1 MGKTTIALIGPG
13 AIGATVAAW
22 LAQSP
27 DLALTLCARTP
38 LDRLEI
44 EAPDGVITARPE
56 VLTNPADAK
65 PVDWVLICTKAYDVA
80 GAAAWFGGLVGPETR
95 VAVLQNGVE
104 HVARFAPY
112 LPVERILPAV
122 VDISAERSAPGR
134 VLQRMN
140 GNILV
145 PAGAD
150 GEAFAALFAHTPI
163 AVRTTQDFTTALFRK
178 LTVNS
183 AGGICGIVDKP
194 NGISRD
200 PAIAGLMLAL
210 AEECVAV
217 GRAEGARLAD
227 DLAASVVRGYQT
239 TAPESIN
246 SLHADR
252 MAGRPMEIDA
262 RHGVIVRLG
271 EKHGIPTPMNRHAV
285 TLLTASA
292 REL

>member
-1 MGKTTIALIGPG
+1 MAEPTTIALIGPG

-38 LDRLEI
+38 LERLEI
-44 EAPDGVITARPE
+44 ETPAGIIEAEPK
-56 VLTNPADAK
+56 VLTDPAEAG
-65 PVDWVLICTKAYDVA
+65 PVDWVLVCTKTYDVA
-80 GAAAWFGGLVGPETR
+80 AAAAWLERLVGPETR

-112 LPVERILPAV
+112 LPVERIVPGV
-122 VDISAERSAPGR
+122 VDIAAERSAPGR
-134 VLQRMN
+134 VLQRTN

-150 GEAFAALFAHTPI
+150 GDAFVALFAHTPI
-163 AVRTTQDFTTALFRK
+163 NVRATGDFTTALYRK

-183 AGGICGIVDKP
+183 AGGVCAIVDKP
-194 NGISRD
+194 NGISRH
-200 PAIAGLMLAL
+200 PAIAALMLAL

-227 DLAASVVRGYQT
+227 DLAAKVVRGYQD
-239 TAPESIN
+239 APPESIN

-262 RHGVIVRLG
+262 RHGVIVRRG
-271 EKHGIPTPMNRHAV
+271 ARHGIPTPMNRLAV
-285 TLLTASA
+285 TLLTAA
-292 REL
+292 Q

>member
-1 MGKTTIALIGPG
+1 MAEPTRIAVIGPG

-38 LDRLEI
+38 LERLEI
-44 EAPDGVITARPE
+44 ETPGGIIAAEPE
-56 VLTNPADAK
+56 MLTDPAAAK
-65 PVDWVLICTKAYDVA
+65 PVDWVLVCTKTYDTA
-80 GAAAWFGGLVGPETR
+80 GAAAWLERLAGPGTR

-112 LPVERILPAV
+112 LPAERMVPAV

-150 GEAFAALFAHTPI
+150 GEAFAALFAYTPI
-163 AVRTTQDFTTALFRK
+163 AARTTKDFTTALFRK
-178 LTVNS
+178 LTVNC
-183 AGGICGIVDKP
+183 AGGVCGIVNKP
-194 NGISRD
+194 NGVSRD
-200 PAIAGLMLAL
+200 PAVAALMLAL

-217 GRAEGARLAD
+217 GRAEGARLDD
-227 DLAASVVRGYQT
+227 DLAASVVRGYQQV
-239 TAPESIN
+239 APESIN

-252 MAGRPMEIDA
+252 MAGGRWRSTPAMASSSAWA
-262 RHGVIVRLG
+262 RSTISPR
-271 EKHGIPTPMNRHAV
+271 R
-285 TLLTASA
+285 
-292 REL
+292 

>member
-1 MGKTTIALIGPG
+1 MIGPG

-38 LDRLEI
+38 VERLEI
-44 EAPDGVITARPE
+44 ETPGGVITAEPE
-56 VLTNPADAK
+56 VLTDPAAAR
-65 PVDWVLICTKAYDVA
+65 PVDWVLVCTKTYDVA
-80 GAAAWFGGLVGPETR
+80 GAAAWLERLAGPGTL
-95 VAVLQNGVE
+95 VAVLQNGIE

-112 LPVERILPAV
+112 LPVERIVPAV

-145 PAGAD
+145 PAGAA
-150 GEAFAALFAHTPI
+150 GEAFVALFGHTPI
-163 AVRTTQDFTTALFRK
+163 ETRTTNDFTTALWRK
-178 LTVNS
+178 LTVNC
-183 AGGICGIVDKP
+183 AGGVCGIVDKP
-194 NGISRD
+194 NGVSRD

-227 DLAASVVRGYQT
+227 ALAAAVVRGYQE
-239 TAPESIN
+239 APPESIN

-262 RHGVIVRLG
+262 RHGIIVRLG
-271 EKHGIPTPMNRHAV
+271 EKHGIPTPMNRLAV
-285 TLLTASA
+285 TLLTAA
-292 REL
+292 Q

>member
-1 MGKTTIALIGPG
+1 MAEPIRIALIGPG

-27 DLALTLCARTP
+27 ELMLTLCARTP

-44 EAPDGVITARPE
+44 ETPEGIIAAAPQ
-56 VLTNPADAK
+56 VLTDPADAT
-65 PVDWVLICTKAYDVA
+65 PADWVLVCTKTYDVA
-80 GAAAWFGGLVGPETR
+80 GAASWLAPLVGPDTR
-95 VAVLQNGVE
+95 VAVLQNGIE

-112 LPVERILPAV
+112 VPIERLVPAV

-145 PAGAD
+145 PAGA
-150 GEAFAALFAHTPI
+150 GGAAFVALFARTPI
-163 AVRTTQDFTTALFRK
+163 AARTTGDFKSALWRK
-178 LTVNS
+178 LTVNC

-200 PAIAGLMLAL
+200 PAIAEIMLAL
-210 AEECVAV
+210 AGECVAV
-217 GRAEGARLAD
+217 GRAEGAKLAD
-227 DLAASVVRGYQT
+227 DLAAAVVRGYQT
-239 TAPESIN
+239 TPPDSIN

-262 RHGVIVRLG
+262 RHGIIVRLG
-271 EKHGIPTPMNRHAV
+271 ETHGIPTPMNRLAV
-285 TLLTASA
+285 ALLTAA
-292 REL
+292 Q

>member
-27 DLALTLCARTP
+27 DLALTLCVRTP

-44 EAPDGVITARPE
+44 EAPGGLIMAQPEMLTDPAEAR
-56 VLTNPADAK
+56 
-65 PVDWVLICTKAYDVA
+65 PVDWVLVCTKAYDVA
-80 GAAAWFGGLVGPETR
+80 GAAAWLARLVGPETR

-112 LPVERILPAV
+112 LPVERIVPAV

-150 GEAFAALFAHTPI
+150 GEAFAALFGHTPI
-163 AVRTTQDFTTALFRK
+163 EARTTADFTTALFRK
-178 LTVNS
+178 LTVNC
-183 AGGICGIVDKP
+183 AGGICGIVNKP
-194 NGISRD
+194 NGVARD
-200 PAIAGLMLAL
+200 PAIAELMLAL

-217 GRAEGARLAD
+217 GRAEGAKLAD
-227 DLAASVVRGYQT
+227 DLAVSVVRGYQT
-239 TAPESIN
+239 TAPDSIN

-271 EKHGIPTPMNRHAV
+271 EKHGIATPMNELAV

-292 REL
+292 RD

>member
-1 MGKTTIALIGPG
+1 MAEPTTTIAVIGPG

-38 LDRLEI
+38 VERLEI
-44 EAPDGVITARPE
+44 ETPGGIIAAEPE
-56 VLTNPADAK
+56 MLTDPADAK
-65 PVDWVLICTKAYDVA
+65 PVDWVLVCTKTYDTA
-80 GAAAWFGGLVGPETR
+80 GAAAWLERLAGPGTR

-112 LPVERILPAV
+112 LPTERIVAAV

-163 AVRTTQDFTTALFRK
+163 AARATKDFTTALFRK
-178 LTVNS
+178 LTVNC
-183 AGGICGIVDKP
+183 AGGVCGIVNKP
-194 NGISRD
+194 NGVSRD
-200 PAIAGLMLAL
+200 PAVAALMLAL

-217 GRAEGARLAD
+217 GRAEGARLGD
-227 DLAASVVRGYQT
+227 DLAASVVRGYQQV
-239 TAPESIN
+239 APESIN

-262 RHGVIVRLG
+262 RHGIIVRLG
-271 EKHGIPTPMNRHAV
+271 EKHAIATPMNRLAV
-285 TLLTASA
+285 TLLTAA
-292 REL
+292 Q

>member
-1 MGKTTIALIGPG
+1 MAEPTTIAVIGPG

-27 DLALTLCARTP
+27 KLALTLCARTP
-38 LDRLEI
+38 VERLEI
-44 EAPDGVITARPE
+44 ETPGGIVAAEPE
-56 VLTNPADAK
+56 MLTDPAAAK
-65 PVDWVLICTKAYDVA
+65 PVDWVLVCTKTYDAA
-80 GAAAWFGGLVGPETR
+80 GAAAWLQRLAGPDTR

-112 LPVERILPAV
+112 LPAERIVPAV

-163 AVRTTQDFTTALFRK
+163 AARTTEDFTTALFRK
-178 LTVNS
+178 LTVNC
-183 AGGICGIVDKP
+183 AGGVCGIVNKP
-194 NGISRD
+194 NGVARD

-217 GRAEGARLAD
+217 GRAEGARLGD
-227 DLAASVVRGYQT
+227 DLAASVVRGYQQV
-239 TAPESIN
+239 APESIN

-252 MAGRPMEIDA
+252 MAGRSMEIDA
-262 RHGVIVRLG
+262 RHGIVVRLG
-271 EKHGIPTPMNRHAV
+271 ERHAIATPMNRLAV
-285 TLLTASA
+285 TLLTAA
-292 REL
+292 Q

>member
-1 MGKTTIALIGPG
+1 MAKTNVALIGPG
-13 AIGATVAAW
+13 AIGATIAAW

-38 LDRLEI
+38 VEGLEI
-44 EAPDGVITARPE
+44 DAPGGVVTARPE
-56 VLTNPADAK
+56 VLTDPADAR
-65 PVDWVLICTKAYDVA
+65 PVDWALVCTKTYDAA
-80 GAAAWFGGLVGPETR
+80 GAASWLERLVGPQTL

-112 LPVERILPAV
+112 VPVARIVPAV

-145 PAGAD
+145 PAGAE
-150 GEAFAALFAHTPI
+150 GEAFVALFGHTPI
-163 AVRTTQDFTTALFRK
+163 DARTTRDFTTALFRK
-178 LTVNS
+178 LTVNC
-183 AGGICGIVDKP
+183 AGGVCGIVNKP
-194 NGISRD
+194 NGVSRD
-200 PAIAGLMLAL
+200 PAIASFMLAL

-217 GRAEGARLAD
+217 GRAEGARLDD
-227 DLAASVVRGYQT
+227 DLAASVVQGYQST
-239 TAPESIN
+239 PPESVN

-262 RHGVIVRLG
+262 RHAVIVRLG
-271 EKHGIPTPMNRHAV
+271 EKHGIPTPMNRLAV
-285 TLLTASA
+285 TLLTAVQ
-292 REL
+292 

>member
-1 MGKTTIALIGPG
+1 MAEPTTIALIGPG

-27 DLALTLCARTP
+27 VLVLTLCARTP
-38 LDRLEI
+38 VERLEI
-44 EAPDGVITARPE
+44 DAPGCVVTAEPD
-56 VLTNPADAK
+56 VLTDPADAK
-65 PVDWVLICTKAYDVA
+65 LVDWVLVCTKTYDVA
-80 GAAAWFGGLVGPETR
+80 GAAAWLERLAGPDTR

-112 LPVERILPAV
+112 LPVARILPAV

-140 GNILV
+140 GTILV

-150 GEAFAALFAHTPI
+150 GQAFVALFAHTPI
-163 AVRTTQDFTTALFRK
+163 EVRTTEDFTTALYRK

-183 AGGICGIVDKP
+183 AGGVCGIVDKP
-194 NGISRD
+194 NGVSRD

-227 DLAASVVRGYQT
+227 DLAASVVRGYQN
-239 TAPESIN
+239 APPESIN
-246 SLHADR
+246 SLHADC

-262 RHGVIVRLG
+262 RHGIIVRLG
-271 EKHGIPTPMNRHAV
+271 EKHGIPTPMNRLAV
-285 TLLTASA
+285 TLLTAA
-292 REL
+292 Q

>member
-1 MGKTTIALIGPG
+1 VGKTTIALIGPG

-27 DLALTLCARTP
+27 DLVLTLCARTP

-44 EAPDGVITARPE
+44 EAPGGKIVAEPE
-56 VLTNPADAK
+56 VLTDPAAAG
-65 PVDWVLICTKAYDVA
+65 PVDWVLVCTKTYDVA
-80 GAAAWFGGLVGPETR
+80 GAAAWLEHLVGPDTR

-112 LPVERILPAV
+112 VAVERILPAV

-150 GEAFAALFAHTPI
+150 GDAFVALFAHTPI
-163 AVRTTQDFTTALFRK
+163 DVRTTANFTTALFRK

-200 PAIAGLMLAL
+200 PAIAALMLQL
-210 AEECVAV
+210 AEECVAI
-217 GRAEGARLAD
+217 GRAEGAKLAD
-227 DLAASVVRGYQT
+227 DLAASVVRGYQNA
-239 TAPESIN
+239 APESIN

-262 RHGVIVRLG
+262 RHCVIVRLG
-271 EKHGIPTPMNRHAV
+271 EKHGIPTPMNKLAV
-285 TLLTASA
+285 ILLTASA
-292 REL
+292 RES

>member
-1 MGKTTIALIGPG
+1 MNRTNIALIGPG

-22 LAQSP
+22 LAQSG

-38 LDRLEI
+38 VDRLEI
-44 EAPDGVITARPE
+44 ETPGGVIEARPE
-56 VLTNPADAK
+56 VLTDPADAR
-65 PVDWVLICTKAYDVA
+65 PVDWVLVCTKTYDVA
-80 GAAAWFGGLVGPETR
+80 GAAAWLERLLGPVTR

-112 LPVERILPAV
+112 VPVERIVPAV

-145 PAGAD
+145 PAGAY

-163 AVRTTQDFTTALFRK
+163 EARTTIDFTTALFRK
-178 LTVNS
+178 LTVNC
-183 AGGICGIVDKP
+183 AGGVCGIVDKP
-194 NGISRD
+194 NGVARD
-200 PAIAGLMLAL
+200 PAIALFMLAL

-217 GRAEGARLAD
+217 GRAEGAALPD
-227 DLAASVVRGYQT
+227 DLAASVVRGYQ
-239 TAPESIN
+239 AAPPESIN

-262 RHGVIVRLG
+262 RHGIIVRLG
-271 EKHGIPTPMNRHAV
+271 EKHGIPTPLNQLAV
-285 TLLTASA
+285 TLLTAA
-292 REL
+292 Q

>member
-1 MGKTTIALIGPG
+1 MGRTTIALIGPG

-27 DLALTLCARTP
+27 DLALTLCVRTP

-44 EAPDGVITARPE
+44 ETPGGLITAAPE
-56 VLTNPADAK
+56 VLTDPADAE
-65 PVDWVLICTKAYDVA
+65 PADWVLACTKAYDVA
-80 GAAAWFGGLVGPETR
+80 GAAAWLERLVGPDTR

-112 LPVERILPAV
+112 VPVERIVPAV

-150 GEAFAALFAHTPI
+150 GEAFAALFGHSPI
-163 AVRTTQDFTTALFRK
+163 DARTTGHFTTALFRK
-178 LTVNS
+178 LTVNC
-183 AGGICGIVDKP
+183 AGGVCGIVDKP
-194 NGISRD
+194 NGIARD
-200 PAIAGLMLAL
+200 PGIADFMLAL

-217 GRAEGARLAD
+217 GRAEGAQLDD
-227 DLAASVVRGYQT
+227 DLAASVVRGYQN
-239 TAPESIN
+239 TAPDSIN

-262 RHGVIVRLG
+262 RHTIIVRLG
-271 EKHGIPTPMNRHAV
+271 EKHDIPTPMNRLAV
-285 TLLTASA
+285 ALLTAVQ
-292 REL
+292 

>member
-1 MGKTTIALIGPG
+1 MAEPTTIALIGPG

-38 LDRLEI
+38 VERLEI
-44 EAPDGVITARPE
+44 DAPGCVVTAEPD
-56 VLTNPADAK
+56 VLTDPADAK
-65 PVDWVLICTKAYDVA
+65 PVDWVLVCTKTYDVA
-80 GAAAWFGGLVGPETR
+80 GAAVWLERLAGPDTR

-112 LPVERILPAV
+112 LPVARILPAV

-140 GNILV
+140 GTILV

-150 GEAFAALFAHTPI
+150 GQAFVALFAHTPI
-163 AVRTTQDFTTALFRK
+163 EVRTTEDFTTALYRK

-183 AGGICGIVDKP
+183 AGGVCGIVDKP
-194 NGISRD
+194 NGVARD

-227 DLAASVVRGYQT
+227 DLAASVVRGYQNVP
-239 TAPESIN
+239 PESIN

-252 MAGRPMEIDA
+252 MAGRPMEVDA
-262 RHGVIVRLG
+262 RHGIIVRLG
-271 EKHGIPTPMNRHAV
+271 EKHGIPTPMNRLAV
-285 TLLTASA
+285 TLLTAA
-292 REL
+292 Q